1 MLKNSQGQ
9 ILQQKLSPQAIQAQL
24 LLAIPTIALE
34 QEIKKQLEDNPVL
47 EDGIDADDKVAP
59 ESSPEESYDQEV
71 WNDYPGRQN
80 YSSNFSGTDEERT
93 DYLLNKQGRQRET
106 PLEQIYRMGLESDE
120 LIIAEEILGKLE
132 DDGY

>member
-47 EDGIDADDKVAP
+47 EDGQESEEKITRENTADENYGSDLW
-59 ESSPEESYDQEV
+59 S
-71 WNDYPGRQN
+71 DYQGKQN

-93 DYLLNKQGRQRET
+93 DYLLNRQ
-106 PLEQIYRMGLESDE
+106 
-120 LIIAEEILGKLE
+120 
-132 DDGY
+132 